1 MTYSPLQ
8 DLVDKIQK
16 TGFCNAHAH
25 FDRAYTVTRE
35 DLKETVNNHLFE
47 KWKLVDEFKQNAT
60 MERYFIN
67 FDKVLT
73 KQKSFGVTSALTF
86 VDLDPICGTNAL
98 EAALH
103 AKVLAK
109 SLGINLKIANQTLKG
124 VLKREPRILLESR
137 LNDFDVIGCLPKAD
151 RHLEEKHLD
160 VVMGWAKQ
168 LGKRVHAHV
177 DQLNDV
183 SEKETELLARKTI
196 EHGLEGRVTA
206 VHSISLAAHP
216 KKYRQEVYNI
226 CKDADLS
233 FVTCPT
239 AWIDHRRS
247 DKMSVDHNAI
257 TPVEEL
263 VENGLLVAIGSDNIH
278 DIYKPYSDGN
288 MLTEL
293 RVMLEATHFY
303 NMKEL
308 LKIATSNGREIIGDY

>member
-1 MTYSPLQ
+1 MMYSPLQ
-8 DLVDKIQK
+8 ELTNKIK
-16 TGFCNAHAH
+16 KFGFCNAHAH

-35 DLKETVNNHLFE
+35 DLDQTVNNHLFE
-47 KWKLVDEFKQNAT
+47 KWKLVDDFKRSAT

-67 FDKVLT
+67 FDRALT
-73 KQKSFGVTSALTF
+73 NQKNFGVTSALSF
-86 VDLDPICGTNAL
+86 VDLDPICGERPLNA
-98 EAALH
+98 AIH

-109 SLGINLKIANQTLKG
+109 ELGIDLRIANQTLKG
-124 VLKREPRILLESR
+124 VLSHEPRALLESR
-137 LNDFDVIGCLPKAD
+137 IEDFDIIGCLPRAD
-151 RHLEEKHLD
+151 DGREAEHLD
-160 VVMGWAKQ
+160 VVMAWAKQ
-168 LGKRVHAHV
+168 TGKRLHAHV
-177 DQLNDV
+177 DQLNDS

-206 VHSISLAAHP
+206 VHSISLAAH
-216 KKYRQEVYNI
+216 KKDYRQYVYDLS
-226 CKDADLS
+226 KDANLS

-278 DIYKPYSDGN
+278 DIYKPYCDGN

-303 NMKEL
+303 DINEL
-308 LKIATSNGREIIGDY
+308 FKIATVNGKKIIGD

>member
-8 DLVDKIQK
+8 EMIEKIQK

-47 KWKLVDEFKQNAT
+47 KWKLVDEFKKSAA
-60 MERYFIN
+60 MER
-67 FDKVLT
+67 L
-73 KQKSFGVTSALTF
+73 
-86 VDLDPICGTNAL
+86 NA
-98 EAALH
+98 AIH

-109 SLGINLKIANQTLKG
+109 QLGIDLRIANQTLKG
-124 VLKREPRILLESR
+124 VLIPEPRALLESR
-137 LNDFDVIGCLPKAD
+137 IEEFDVIGCLPRAD
-151 RHLEEKHLD
+151 EGREAEHLD

-168 LGKRVHAHV
+168 TGKRLHAHV
-177 DQLNDV
+177 DQLNDN
-183 SEKETELLARKTI
+183 SERETELLARKTI

-206 VHSISLAAHP
+206 VHSISLAAHR
-216 KKYRQEVYNI
+216 KEYRQYVYDLS
-226 CKDADLS
+226 KDAGLS

-239 AWIDHRRS
+239 AWIDHRRR

-257 TPVEEL
+257 TPIEEL
-263 VENGLLVAIGSDNIH
+263 VENGLMVAIGSDNIH
-278 DIYKPYSDGN
+278 DIYKPYSDGD
-288 MLTEL
+288 MKTEL

-308 LKIATSNGREIIGDY
+308 IKIATTNGRRIIGVER